1 MNKIIKLT
9 EVDLKRIIKKV
20 ISEDTGM
27 DTPGGNPDYFYGD
40 GSLDKI
46 RKQYGDSDELEW
58 ISSDEMDELEK
69 DADVEEINLESSI
82 ADKIYQLF
90 DHKIA
95 EWSMSPDHRVTKETN
110 NYLDE
115 WKENAKNQI
124 NDILSQVDY
133 TEQELPENSRTLG
146 GGDETKGGLP
156 KQRGSKHPAMKIK

>member
-1 MNKIIKLT
+1 MFIKDVNNKNKIKTMKKIIKLT
-9 EVDLKRIIKKV
+9 ETDLKRLVKKV
-20 ISEDTGM
+20 IKEEDFVSTRG
-27 DTPGGNPDYFYGD
+27 Y
-40 GSLDKI
+40 
-46 RKQYGDSDELEW
+46 DSDYNKDSELEW
-58 ISSDEMDELEK
+58 VSNDEMDALER
-69 DADVEEINLESSI
+69 EINLESSV
-82 ADKIYQLF
+82 AEKIYQLF

-110 NYLDE
+110 NYLGE

>member
-1 MNKIIKLT
+1 MFIKDVNNKNKIKTMKKIIKLT
-9 EVDLKRIIKKV
+9 ETDLKRLVKKV
-20 ISEDTGM
+20 IKEEDFVSTRG
-27 DTPGGNPDYFYGD
+27 Y
-40 GSLDKI
+40 
-46 RKQYGDSDELEW
+46 DSDYNKDSELEW
-58 ISSDEMDELEK
+58 VSNDEMDALER
-69 DADVEEINLESSI
+69 EINLESSV
-82 ADKIYQLF
+82 AEKIYQLF

-110 NYLDE
+110 NYLGE

-156 KQRGSKHPAMKIK
+156 KQRGGKHPAMKIK